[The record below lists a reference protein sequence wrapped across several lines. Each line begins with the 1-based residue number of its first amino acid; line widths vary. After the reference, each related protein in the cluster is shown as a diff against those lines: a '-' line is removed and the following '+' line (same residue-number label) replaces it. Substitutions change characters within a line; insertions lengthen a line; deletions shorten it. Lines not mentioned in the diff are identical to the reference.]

1 MLEKETIQSQQTP
14 PTLRSISTL
23 QTRIAKRIRSFACL
37 PADYSLIIFYTISI
51 ITFGDRVLRIFH
63 CLSRK
68 ITVITWLP
76 FAVQLSVREAQLFHL
91 QVSEPLLILI
101 RY

>member
-14 PTLRSISTL
+14 PTLRSIFTP

-37 PADYSLIIFYTISI
+37 PVDYSLTIFHTIAI
-51 ITFGDRVLRIFH
+51 ITSGDRLLRIFH
-63 CLSRK
+63 CLSHK

-91 QVSEPLLILI
+91 QVNEPLLILI